1 MRSVTEALYRPE
13 RLLLQLTTKSRRR
26 PTRPRHNSPPQRRK
40 RKSQEIRETTLS
52 FLPTPTA
59 PLCRHWL
66 SQAKSWPRDK
76 RLSNWL
82 TPAPAKLQSSFR
94 RRSDQFS
101 PRKHM
106 PYFMEKL
113 RPFLSA
119 HTTSPNLLTPD
130 PPPSHPHH

>member
-13 RLLLQLTTKSRRR
+13 RLLLQLTTKPRRR
-26 PTRPRHNSPPQRRK
+26 RTRPRHNPPPQRRK

-82 TPAPAKLQSSFR
+82 TPAPAKLQSTFR
-94 RRSDQFS
+94 RRFDQVS
-101 PRKHM
+101 ARKHM
-106 PYFMEKL
+106 QSCMEKL
-113 RPFLSA
+113 PPFPSA
-119 HTTSPNLLTPD
+119 LDNFPHPQPPT
-130 PPPSHPHH
+130 PPPSN